1 MPRVPLRLVV
11 LLGALSAFGP
21 FAVDMYL
28 PAFPAIA
35 EGLRAD
41 PSAVQRTLAAFF
53 LGMGIGQLAYGALS
67 DRFGRRGPLLGGL
80 ALFTLAS
87 MGAALAGSAGWLTG
101 LRFVQGLGGCAGM
114 VVARAIARD
123 LTEGPAMVR
132 LMSRL
137 MLVMGIAPIVAP
149 TLGGALLAMAG
160 WRAIFWA
167 LALYGAAL
175 ALAVARALPES
186 LPPERRR
193 RDGPAQVARVY
204 AGLLAD
210 RRFLGLALSGALPMA
225 GMFAYIAGSPF
236 VFMELHEVSPAGYG
250 LFFGINAL
258 GIMAVAQAN
267 ARLAGRV
274 PPLRTLAAVQGAMA
288 MVALLLVGAALTG
301 LGGFPAIVALLLLYV
316 SGVGAVMPLASALAM
331 APQGRVAGGASA
343 LIGTLQFGL
352 GAAVGWLV
360 GALHDGTA
368 APMALGIALCGVA
381 GVAARVALVR

>member
-1 MPRVPLRLVV
+1 
-11 LLGALSAFGP
+11 
-21 FAVDMYL
+21 MYL

-41 PSAVQRTLAAFF
+41 PAAVQRTLAAFF

-87 MGAALAGSAGWLTG
+87 MGAALAASAGWLTG

-137 MLVMGIAPIVAP
+137 MLVMGIAPILAP
-149 TLGGALLAMAG
+149 TLGGALLAVAG

-193 RDGPAQVARVY
+193 RDGPAEVARVY

-236 VFMELHEVSPAGYG
+236 VFMELHGVSPGGYG
-250 LFFGINAL
+250 LFFGLNAL

-274 PPLRTLAAVQGAMA
+274 PPLRALAVVQGAMA
-288 MVALLLVGAALTG
+288 AVGLLLLGAALTG
-301 LGGFPAIVALLLLYV
+301 AGGFAAIVALLLLYV

-331 APQGRVAGGASA
+331 APQGRVAGSASA

-352 GAAVGWLV
+352 GAVVGWLL

-368 APMALGIALCGVA
+368 LPMALGIALCGVA
-381 GVAARVALVR
+381 GVAARVGLVR